1 MCISLHSSDS
11 DRQFRRRTYVL
22 CAVSAATVD
31 CEEGRGTINIL
42 PDDVLLLIFHFD
54 RLIDL
59 DDVRDFARERSVF
72 WRWHRLIHVCQRWR
86 FVVFGS
92 PNFLNLR
99 LVCRPT
105 TRLELTCI
113 WPPLPII
120 VTNYIAT
127 DRPSLEDY
135 DFDAAIVHP
144 NRVCEIY
151 LIFLTSPVLQRLA
164 SIRQEQFP
172 ALIHL
177 TLHFKDNRPAPA
189 LPDGF
194 LGGSTP
200 RLQSLDL
207 NYIPFP
213 AIPKLLLSATDLVRL
228 TLQPVPHSGYFS
240 PEAIVTDLA
249 ALANLTHLI
258 IGFESPLSRPN
269 REIRR
274 SLQPTRIILPALT
287 RFQFQ
292 GVSEYLEDVLA
303 QIDAPLID
311 SIWITFFHQLIFD
324 IPQLAHFMRRTP
336 RFQTLNEAH
345 VDFNDSGVQVATLPL
360 SRALDEKS
368 RLRISCKKLDWQL
381 SSLAQVFTSF
391 FPIDIVEHLYIYRP
405 RKLPLQWQ
413 DDIEN
418 GQWLE
423 VLDPFTAVT
432 DLYVCKE
439 FAQCITPALQEL
451 VEERVMDV
459 LPALES
465 LFLEELQPS
474 GPVQEAIGQFVAERR
489 LLGHPVA
496 VIDWD

>member
-1 MCISLHSSDS
+1 M
-11 DRQFRRRTYVL
+11 
-22 CAVSAATVD
+22 
-31 CEEGRGTINIL
+31 G
-42 PDDVLLLIFHFD
+42 
-54 RLIDL
+54 
-59 DDVRDFARERSVF
+59 
-72 WRWHRLIHVCQRWR
+72 
-86 FVVFGS
+86 
-92 PNFLNLR
+92 
-99 LVCRPT
+99 LVG
-105 TRLELTCI
+105 I

-120 VTNYIAT
+120 VTNYRIT
-127 DRPSLEDY
+127 YTTMPGDY
-135 DFDAAIVHP
+135 FDAVIMHP
-144 NRVCEIY
+144 DRICEIH
-151 LIFLTSPVLQRLA
+151 LVLLTSSQLQRLA
-164 SIRQEQFP
+164 SARQEQFP

-177 TLHFKDNRPAPA
+177 TVYVEDDQRAPA

-200 RLQSLDL
+200 RLQTLDFDS
-207 NYIPFP
+207 IPFP
-213 AIPKLLLSATDLVRL
+213 ALPKLLLSATDLVYL
-228 TLQPVPHSGYFS
+228 TLDHIPHSGYFS
-240 PEAIVTDLA
+240 PEALVTGLA
-249 ALANLTHLI
+249 VSANLMHLI

-274 SLQPTRIILPALT
+274 PLQPARIILPTLT

-391 FPIDIVEHLYIYRP
+391 FPSIDMVEHLYIYRP
-405 RKLPLQWQ
+405 RNLPSQWQ

-423 VLDPFTAVT
+423 ILDPFTAVT

-465 LFLEELQPS
+465 LFLEELQPP
-474 GPVQEAIGQFVAERR
+474 GPVQEAIGQFVAARR
-489 LLGHPVA
+489 VLGHPVA

>member
-1 MCISLHSSDS
+1 M
-11 DRQFRRRTYVL
+11 YVL
-22 CAVSAATVD
+22 CAVSATTAD
-31 CEEGRGTINIL
+31 CEVGRGTINIL

-54 RLIDL
+54 RLIYL
-59 DDVRDFARERSVF
+59 DELGGFYWAQSVF
-72 WRWHRLIHVCQRWR
+72 WRWHRLIHVCRRWR
-86 FVVFGS
+86 SVVFGS
-92 PNFLNLR
+92 PNFLGLR
-99 LVCRPT
+99 LVCRPGT
-105 TRLELTCI
+105 PMGLVGI

-120 VTNYIAT
+120 VTNYLMT
-127 DRPSLEDY
+127 YTTVPGDY
-135 DFDAAIVHP
+135 FTTVPGDYFDAVIMHP
-144 NRVCEIY
+144 DRICEIQ
-151 LIFLTSPVLQRLA
+151 LFLLTSSQLQRLA
-164 SIRQEQFP
+164 TARQEQFP

-177 TLHFKDNRPAPA
+177 MMHFKDNQPAPA

-194 LGGSTP
+194 LGRSTP
-200 RLQSLDL
+200 SLQTLDFDS
-207 NYIPFP
+207 IPFP
-213 AIPKLLLSATDLVRL
+213 ALPKLLLSATDLVDL
-228 TLQPVPHSGYFS
+228 TLDHIPHSGYFS
-240 PEAIVTDLA
+240 PEALVTGLA
-249 ALANLTHLI
+249 VSANLTYLTI
-258 IGFESPLSRPN
+258 EFESPLSRPN

-274 SLQPTRIILPALT
+274 PLQPTRIILPAIT

-303 QIDAPLID
+303 QIDAPLLD

-324 IPQLAHFMRRTP
+324 IPQLAQFMRHTA

-345 VDFNDSGVQVATLPL
+345 LYFDDSGVQVATLPL

-391 FPIDIVEHLYIYRP
+391 FPSIDMVEHLYIYRP
-405 RKLPLQWQ
+405 RNLPSQWQ

-423 VLDPFTAVT
+423 ILDPFTAVT
-432 DLYVCKE
+432 DLCVCKE

-465 LFLEELQPS
+465 LFLEELQPT
-474 GPVQEAIGQFVAERR
+474 GPVQEAIGQFVAARR
-489 LLGHPVA
+489 VLGHPMA